1 MDELLYPLHVVF
13 FRKECSIFLNG
24 RNRILNYME
33 NYDFLLPD
41 YYYNSRSISIACI
54 TLERVIIPHSFYLGL
69 RFIVL

>member
-13 FRKECSIFLNG
+13 FRKKCSIFLNG

-33 NYDFLLPD
+33 NYDFLLPG
-41 YYYNSRSISIACI
+41 YYYNSRSII

-69 RFIVL
+69 CFIVL